1 MNSDT
6 KSLANVVDLMANS
19 PTIANGTLVDICHR
33 YKIQTLSL
41 FGSILGGRFNT
52 DSDVDILV
60 EFEPDAR
67 IGYLG
72 MAQIEAELT
81 ELMGR
86 RVDLRTPSELSR
98 YFRSDVLASAKVLYA
113 G

>member
-1 MNSDT
+1 MDT
-6 KSLANVVDLMANS
+6 VARTSARL
-19 PTIANGTLVDICHR
+19 PTIPNSVFAELCHR
-33 YKIQTLSL
+33 HKIRTLSL
-41 FGSILGGRFNT
+41 FGSILGDEFT
-52 DSDVDILV
+52 ADSDVDLLV

-81 ELMGR
+81 EMLGM

>member
-1 MNSDT
+1 MDVIANT
-6 KSLANVVDLMANS
+6 LAQL
-19 PTIANGTLVDICHR
+19 PTIPNTILAKMCHR
-33 YKIQTLSL
+33 HKIRTLSL
-41 FGSILGGRFNT
+41 FGSILGSEFNA

-81 ELMGR
+81 EMLGR